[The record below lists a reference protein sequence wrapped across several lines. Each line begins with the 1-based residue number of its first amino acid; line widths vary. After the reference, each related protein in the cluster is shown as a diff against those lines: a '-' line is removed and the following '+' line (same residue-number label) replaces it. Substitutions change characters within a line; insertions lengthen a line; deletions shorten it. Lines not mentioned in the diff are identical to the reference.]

1 MIGRIFKTHQVL
13 VFAFIFYLASFGVRL
28 IYLTEIRSMP
38 TFESPVMDERYH
50 LELARQINSPEGLP
64 KEPFF
69 RAPLYPY
76 FLAMIYRITGGSLF
90 WCRFIQI
97 ALASFL
103 PVLILLLGLMLFTRT
118 IAYISAAIA
127 VFYPTL
133 IYYDASLL
141 ITFLEVL
148 LFTLVIYQLYRCQK
162 RPGSVNFALAGLLI
176 GLAGLARPNVLLVI
190 PALIIWI
197 WLILSKQLGWKAA
210 LVRYLTLI
218 AVAAITISPATVRNY
233 VVSGEFVPIA
243 WQGGFNFYIGNNLH
257 ASGWSATV
265 PGIDVTWQGGY
276 RQMISIAEYAMGHK
290 LRRSEVSDYWYRA
303 AMREIFRDPGH
314 FLKLILLKLR
324 FFINGYEI
332 PNNQHI
338 YMANSFA
345 PVLAI
350 FLHDHPF
357 FFPYGILAPLACV
370 GLLMSLVEWRKYLL
384 IYLAS
389 GAYVISFLLF
399 FVCARFRQPLIPI
412 LILFA
417 VYAIARFSQ
426 FIKKK
431 QLIDIGIYAIIAA
444 ALLFESNHF
453 ILNLSRRRIEA
464 DSSYLIG
471 SSYLTIYKEGVR
483 GQPDKPL
490 TDPLPNEIIQAQ
502 YYFRQAL
509 ASDSTFGLAYNDLG
523 TIAMRRRRWDEAVNY
538 FQKAE
543 TVDATKPE
551 PFLNHFMVFVRTG
564 RPAQGVPI
572 LEQAARLFPMNEEI
586 FMDLGLAYLEIGEKE
601 KAKTALTQCLRIN
614 PNNARARKLLDNM
627 AQ

>member
-1 MIGRIFKTHQVL
+1 MISRIFKTHQTL
-13 VFAFIFYLASFGVRL
+13 VIALILYFASFGVRL
-28 IYLTEIRSMP
+28 IYLSEIRSMP

-50 LELARQINSPEGLP
+50 LEMARQINSPEGLP

-97 ALASFL
+97 ALASLL
-103 PVLILLLGLMLFTRT
+103 PVLIMLLGLRLFTRT
-118 IAYISAAIA
+118 IAYISGALA

-133 IYYDASLL
+133 IYYDTSLL

-148 LFTLVIYQLYRCQK
+148 LFTLAIYQLYRCQK
-162 RPGSVNFALAGLLI
+162 KPLPANFALAGVLI

-210 LVRYLTLI
+210 FVRYSILI
-218 AVAAITISPATVRNY
+218 AVAGTTIAPVTVRNY

-265 PGIDVTWQGGY
+265 PGIDVTWEGGY
-276 RQMISIAEYAMGHK
+276 RQMISVAEYGMGRSLK
-290 LRRSEVSDYWYRA
+290 RSEVSDYWYRA
-303 AMREIFRDPGH
+303 AIHEILRDPWH
-314 FLKLILLKLR
+314 FLKLMIMKLR

-338 YMANSFA
+338 YMARPFA
-345 PVLAI
+345 PVLA
-350 FLHDHPF
+350 FLLHDRPL

-370 GLLMSLVEWRKYLL
+370 GLLISLVEWRKYLL
-384 IYLAS
+384 IDLFL

-417 VYAIARFSQ
+417 VYAVVRFSQ

-444 ALLFESNHF
+444 TLLFESNHF
-453 ILNLSRRRIEA
+453 ILNLRRRRIEA

-471 SSYLTIYKEGVR
+471 SSYLTIYKDRIR

-490 TDPLPNEIIQAQ
+490 LDPLPNEIIQAQ

-543 TVDATKPE
+543 AMDVTKPE

-564 RPAQGVPI
+564 RPAQGVPV

-586 FMDLGLAYLEIGEKE
+586 FLDLGLAYLEIGEKD
-601 KAKTALTQCLRIN
+601 KAKTALAQCLRIN
-614 PNNARARKLLDNM
+614 PNNARARRLLDNL
-627 AQ
+627 AR